1 MPKDMKNQDKKNKMT
16 ANEIK
21 KRELKKRENTSSDS
35 DDSSEYESEDEKISK
50 KKYNLIKE
58 LFPSKY
64 INKKVKAEE
73 KLRALSK
80 NKNKKNKKS
89 NSRCLEEESEESEE
103 YDDDDSESEESEED
117 HDSDESDEEEESE
130 SEDDRNKKR
139 RYNTRS
145 SSAKKDEKKT
155 PDNKKSKGKSKKLQ
169 KNDSSDSSDEEEY
182 ESNSKKFNIILSV
195 NEKEYDDDDGEWEEY
210 FSDEDD
216 DEETENEDDDIS
228 DSDEEDDDEEDD
240 NDYDEESDAE
250 DLKRKKDK
258 SKPSIKNK
266 KSLDKEKKTR
276 ETKSNKNDT
285 KNGKDKES
293 KSNSTSNLSVM
304 SQIKTLFESIKEP
317 EPSAEIQKEK
327 EQEGSL
333 QQATPH
339 LSDEDLLKGL
349 KEIQKRNAD
358 NNIINECVTI
368 CQKTIDTINKKTEKR
383 TKKLKERNARIYQK
397 IVNDKNTMSDFKF
410 YDTLPVD
417 NQIKI
422 IKELREINKITRV
435 EKPYRLTLLESN
447 IPTIFKASAFKKIG
461 SLKYMEPGSGE
472 YYKVKNWVDNF
483 MRIPFGKYH
492 SLPVKMSDGVDSSHE
507 FMKNAKDTL
516 DKAVYGLNDAK
527 MQIMQMLGQLITNP
541 ASIGT
546 SISINGPPGSGKTS
560 LIKDGVSKILNRP
573 FAFIALG
580 GATDSS
586 FLEGH
591 SYTYEGS
598 IWGKIVQILIDSQ
611 CMNPVIY
618 FDELDKI
625 SDTPKGEEILNILVH
640 LTDTTQNSQF
650 HDKYFNEIDFDLSRC
665 LFIFS
670 YNDESKINPILLD
683 RMYKIKTNGYSNKEK
698 TIIVNDYLLP
708 KIREQI
714 KFESSDIIISNEVL
728 QYIIEN
734 YTSDEKGVRNIKRCL
749 EIIYSKLNL
758 FRLMKPE
765 KNLFDDQIKL
775 HVTFPYTLDK
785 SNVDKLIKKNET
797 VFNFK
802 DMYV

>member
-1 MPKDMKNQDKKNKMT
+1 MPKDMKNQDKKNKKT
-16 ANEIK
+16 ANEVK

-35 DDSSEYESEDEKISK
+35 DDSSEYESEDEKR
-50 KKYNLIKE
+50 KYNNLIKE

-80 NKNKKNKKS
+80 NKKNNKS
-89 NSRCLEEESEESEE
+89 NGRRVEEEEEEESEESDESDDDCEYEE
-103 YDDDDSESEESEED
+103 YDDEEEDDDSEES
-117 HDSDESDEEEESE
+117 EEESE
-130 SEDDRNKKR
+130 SEDDKNKKR

-145 SSAKKDEKKT
+145 SSAKKDDHKT
-155 PDNKKSKGKSKKLQ
+155 PDNKKSKSKSKKIQ
-169 KNDSSDSSDEEEY
+169 KNDSSDSSDEEEGDSKY
-182 ESNSKKFNIILSV
+182 HNNSKKINIILSV
-195 NEKEYDDDDGEWEEY
+195 NEKEYNDDDDGEWEEY
-210 FSDEDD
+210 FSEEDD

-228 DSDEEDDDEEDD
+228 DSDEDEEDD
-240 NDYDEESDAE
+240 DHEEKESDAE
-250 DLKRKKDK
+250 DLKRKKGK
-258 SKPSIKNK
+258 SKPPIKNK

-304 SQIKTLFESIKEP
+304 SQIKTLFEGIKEP
-317 EPSAEIQKEK
+317 TPEIQQ
-327 EQEGSL
+327 EQQGSVEN
-333 QQATPH
+333 ATTPH
-339 LSDEDLLKGL
+339 VSDEDLLKGL

-358 NNIINECVTI
+358 NSIINECVNI
-368 CQKTIDTINKKTEKR
+368 CQKTIDTNNKKTEKR

-397 IVNDKNTMSDFKF
+397 IVSDKNTMSDFKF
-410 YDTLPVD
+410 YDTLPVE

-507 FMKNAKDTL
+507 FMRNAKDTL

-541 ASIGT
+541 SSIGT

-714 KFESSDIIISNEVL
+714 KFEPADIIISNEVL

-749 EIIYSKLNL
+749 EIVYSKLNL

-775 HVTFPYTLDK
+775 QVTFPYTLDK
-785 SNVDKLIKKNET
+785 SNVDKLIKKNDT
-797 VFNFK
+797 VFNFR